1 MGLFSQFEYLSSS
14 VFESPLKTNLHFL
27 LHLSIVDN
35 WKRTKLGSE
44 ILPFKFKTFG
54 RSIFEWLG
62 LLDAIL
68 EKMVAILCKTIQKPD
83 ILASFRMISS
93 YNFGNSL
100 HKTMDSKM

>member
-14 VFESPLKTNLHFL
+14 VFESPLKTDLNFFYY
-27 LHLSIVDN
+27 
-35 WKRTKLGSE
+35 TE